1 MCGAM
6 QNVTS
11 VKPGGRGHHQ
21 LLRRL
26 KNGTGEQ
33 EMKQTFLLRNEA
45 IRNNAID
52 AILSLPIDDK
62 SPHEVHVKEPKRSK
76 AQNDRMWPM
85 LNDVS
90 RQVLWHGQRLAP
102 EDWKDLFTALWLKT
116 KKLEQRSA
124 PGIGGGV
131 RTSKMRKASM
141 TELIEIMFWF
151 GSERNVRWSDDS
163 WREYEWS
170 QRKGKAA

>member
-11 VKPGGRGHHQ
+11 VKPGGHGHHQ

-62 SPHEVHVKEPKRSK
+62 SPHEVHVKEPR
-76 AQNDRMWPM
+76 R
-85 LNDVS
+85 
-90 RQVLWHGQRLAP
+90 
-102 EDWKDLFTALWLKT
+102 
-116 KKLEQRSA
+116 
-124 PGIGGGV
+124 
-131 RTSKMRKASM
+131 
-141 TELIEIMFWF
+141 
-151 GSERNVRWSDDS
+151 
-163 WREYEWS
+163 
-170 QRKGKAA
+170 

>member
-1 MCGAM
+1 
-6 QNVTS
+6 
-11 VKPGGRGHHQ
+11 
-21 LLRRL
+21 
-26 KNGTGEQ
+26 
-33 EMKQTFLLRNEA
+33 MKQLFLLRNEA

-62 SPHEVHVKEPKRSK
+62 SPHEVHVKEPKRSNP
-76 AQNDRMWPM
+76 QNRLMWA
-85 LNDVS
+85 LLQDVS

-116 KKLEQRSA
+116 KKLEQRSV
-124 PGIGGGV
+124 PGIGGGVVLLGV

-163 WREYEWS
+163 RREYEWS
-170 QRKGKAA
+170 KRTGRVA

>member
-1 MCGAM
+1 M
-6 QNVTS
+6 
-11 VKPGGRGHHQ
+11 
-21 LLRRL
+21 LRRL

-90 RQVLWHGQRLAP
+90 RQV
-102 EDWKDLFTALWLKT
+102 
-116 KKLEQRSA
+116 
-124 PGIGGGV
+124 
-131 RTSKMRKASM
+131 
-141 TELIEIMFWF
+141 
-151 GSERNVRWSDDS
+151 
-163 WREYEWS
+163 
-170 QRKGKAA
+170 

>member
-1 MCGAM
+1 
-6 QNVTS
+6 
-11 VKPGGRGHHQ
+11 
-21 LLRRL
+21 
-26 KNGTGEQ
+26 
-33 EMKQTFLLRNEA
+33 MKQIYMLRNEA

-62 SPHEVHVKEPKRSK
+62 SPHEVHLKEPKRSK

-116 KKLEQRSA
+116 KKLEQRSVLVSTVA
-124 PGIGGGV
+124 LSCLACVPA
-131 RTSKMRKASM
+131 KC
-141 TELIEIMFWF
+141 
-151 GSERNVRWSDDS
+151 ERP
-163 WREYEWS
+163 
-170 QRKGKAA
+170 A